1 MGINRAFVYGDL
13 LFETI
18 RFSGGVLVN
27 IDFHTKRLEQGAK
40 LLGFDLPNTWGVNYL
55 SDLILPKI
63 NSYNSRIRLVMS
75 RQGEGFYLPDN
86 NSVIFYVEHWPLLPK
101 KVLVDNIDV
110 FEGQHK
116 ACNSLSNLKSGN
128 ALIYVLAS
136 QYAAA
141 NHLDDALIMNQYGRL
156 AEATSSNV
164 FWIKNGVISTPP
176 LTEGPVAGIMR
187 EVVMELALKKGFL
200 LQEIDLTIEELLVA
214 DECFLTNAINGIIMV
229 NKFRGKQMEYEI
241 TSLLQSELKL

>member
-18 RFSGGVLVN
+18 RFSGGELVN
-27 IDFHTKRLEQGAK
+27 IDFHTKRIEQGAK
-40 LLGFDLPNTWGVNYL
+40 LLGFELPSTWSVNYL
-55 SDLILPKI
+55 SDLILPQI
-63 NSYNSRIRLVMS
+63 NLQKSRIRLVMS

-86 NSVIFYVEHWPLLPK
+86 NAVSFYVEHWPLLPK
-101 KVLVDNIDV
+101 RGLVDYIDV
-110 FEGQHK
+110 FEGQYK

-156 AEATSSNV
+156 AETTSSNV
-164 FWIKNGVISTPP
+164 FWIKDGIISTPP

-187 EVVMELALKKGFL
+187 EVVMGLAIKKGLL
-200 LQEIDLTIEELLVA
+200 LQEKELTIDELLVA
-214 DECFLTNAINGIIMV
+214 DECFLTNALNGITMV
-229 NKFRGKQMEYEI
+229 KKFRGKQMENKI
-241 TSLLQSELKL
+241 TSLLQREIK

>member
-18 RFSGGVLVN
+18 RFSGGELVN
-27 IDFHTKRLEQGAK
+27 IDFHAKRLEQGAK
-40 LLGFDLPNTWGVNYL
+40 LLGFDLPSTWGVNYL
-55 SDLILPKI
+55 SDLILPQI
-63 NSYNSRIRLVMS
+63 NSQNSRIRLVMS
-75 RQGEGFYLPDN
+75 RQGEGFYLPN
-86 NSVIFYVEHWPLLPK
+86 NNAVSFYVEHWPLLPK

-141 NHLDDALIMNQYGRL
+141 NHLDDVLIMNQYGRL

-164 FWIKNGVISTPP
+164 FWIKNGVLYTPP
-176 LTEGPVAGIMR
+176 LTDGPVAGIMR
-187 EVVMELALKKGFL
+187 EVVMELALKKGL
-200 LQEIDLTIEELLVA
+200 LLHEIELTIEELLVA
-214 DECFLTNAINGIIMV
+214 DECFLTNSLNGITMV
-229 NKFRGKQMEYEI
+229 NKFRGKQMDHKI
-241 TSLLQSELKL
+241 TSLLQREIK

>member
-1 MGINRAFVYGDL
+1 MGINRAFIYGDL

-18 RFSGGVLVN
+18 RFSGGELVN
-27 IDFHTKRLEQGAK
+27 IDFHTKRIEQGAK
-40 LLGFDLPNTWGVNYL
+40 LLGFDLPSTWGVNYL
-55 SDLILPKI
+55 SDLILPQI
-63 NSYNSRIRLVMS
+63 NSHNSRIRLVMS

-86 NSVIFYVEHWPLLPK
+86 NAVSFHVEHWALLPK

-141 NHLDDALIMNQYGRL
+141 NQLDDALIMNQHGRI

-164 FWIKNGVISTPP
+164 FWIKNGIIFTPP

-187 EVVMELALKKGFL
+187 EVVIKKATTQGLMVQEME
-200 LQEIDLTIEELLVA
+200 LTIEELLLA
-214 DECFLTNAINGIIMV
+214 DECFLTNALNGITLV
-229 NKFRGKQMEYEI
+229 NQFRDKKFEHELGSI
-241 TSLLQSELKL
+241 LQRDIK

>member
-18 RFSGGVLVN
+18 RFSGGELVN
-27 IDFHTKRLEQGAK
+27 IDFHTKRIEQGAK
-40 LLGFDLPNTWGVNYL
+40 LLGFELPSTWSVNYL
-55 SDLILPKI
+55 SDLILPQI
-63 NSYNSRIRLVMS
+63 NPHNSRIRLVMS
-75 RQGEGFYLPDN
+75 RQGEGFYLPN
-86 NSVIFYVEHWPLLPK
+86 NNAVSFFVEHWPLLPK
-101 KVLVDNIDV
+101 KVFVDDIDV
-110 FEGQHK
+110 FEGQYK

-156 AEATSSNV
+156 AETTSSNV
-164 FWIKNGVISTPP
+164 FWIKDGIISTPP

-187 EVVMELALKKGFL
+187 EVVMGLAIKKGLL
-200 LQEIDLTIEELLVA
+200 LQEKELTIDELLVA
-214 DECFLTNAINGIIMV
+214 DECFLTNALNGITMV
-229 NKFRGKQMEYEI
+229 NKFRGKQMENKI
-241 TSLLQSELKL
+241 TSILQSEIK